1 MNRID
6 LQALTLVGLTA
17 TRPVLDPL
25 AIIHLDNRL
34 YIINVTHILLFKD
47 GSLAEHQIT
56 SDENMKKN
64 VGLTPG
70 SF

>member
-56 SDENMKKN
+56 SDENMKKM
-64 VGLTPG
+64 LD
-70 SF
+70 